1 MNILGL
7 GFSFADGMQVAA
19 IALSGEALGAGLKQR
34 AKDYGAICQHI
45 GFAISVI
52 LAALLFFFG
61 KWFYGLYFD
70 EPHIIE
76 MGVMISRFTMV
87 VVLLQISQVIYS
99 GCLRAAGDVKY
110 VLIAALISVTT
121 IRTLV
126 TVLLVLVFPMGLAGV
141 WLGVLSDQGTRFL
154 LMRRRFR
161 PGKWVDMK
169 I

>member
-1 MNILGL
+1 M
-7 GFSFADGMQVAA
+7 
-19 IALSGEALGAGLKQR
+19 
-34 AKDYGAICQHI
+34 
-45 GFAISVI
+45 I

-141 WLGVLSDQGTRFL
+141 WLGVLSLPADAAALPSGQVGGYEDMNLSDQASPLGQGLPIFSR
-154 LMRRRFR
+154 
-161 PGKWVDMK
+161 
-169 I
+169 